1 MYWVGMNTSWMVLVD
16 GHGSWMLVEVYTR
29 RLIPL
34 PSINTALLWHR
45 GPEYSESYSGQ
56 HDTKFDLLKVV
67 ICQVPT
73 RSANY
78 KDFRLIAFFNRG
90 LAYLTGHCGKWINLH
105 VHRRIIHPPW
115 LSDAIEHKGF
125 IYAVDSFYGWTY
137 CWPTPVIATNGCY
150 SSMLLLISYDIMM
163 ACFLLSEYSLR
174 RVRIMTLLLEINT
187 TLSNTPSVQ

>member
-1 MYWVGMNTSWMVLVD
+1 MT
-16 GHGSWMLVEVYTR
+16 
-29 RLIPL
+29 PL
-34 PSINTALLWHR
+34 PSINTALLWRR
-45 GPEYSESYSGQ
+45 GPEYSESYSSQ

-78 KDFRLIAFFNRG
+78 KDFRLIAFFHRG

-115 LSDAIEHKGF
+115 FSDAIEHNGF

-150 SSMLLLISYDIMM
+150 SSMLLSYDIMM
-163 ACFLLSEYSLR
+163 ACLYYYQHLLKKYSC
-174 RVRIMTLLLEINT
+174 
-187 TLSNTPSVQ
+187 S